1 MGLEWTQLD
10 SYELSYGI
18 ENAHCPGIAN
28 APLDFT
34 FMSNFDSKTWELTS
48 DLFMIVVG
56 PALSFSTNKKS
67 QLMRSRT
74 QVIVKIQNSVRM
86 SIMLEKL
93 NQGPTKTQ
101 TTNIIQ
107 INSIK
112 HKREL
117 MH

>member
-1 MGLEWTQLD
+1 M
-10 SYELSYGI
+10 
-18 ENAHCPGIAN
+18 
-28 APLDFT
+28 
-34 FMSNFDSKTWELTS
+34 K
-48 DLFMIVVG
+48 VVG
-56 PALSFSTNKKS
+56 PALSFPTNKKS

-112 HKREL
+112 HKKRVNALNIGENIYIKIQFIK
-117 MH
+117 